1 MYNKQYSW
9 ANLEGITVLASMET
23 SRNIRPVTNRLIR
36 HFNVMTDTE
45 FGRDTMTNIFTQLLA
60 HFHADFSLSV
70 QNIQSQLVEAGISIY
85 EDVRNTFKSNS
96 INPHYNFHFRDI
108 WKVFKGVCEASSEHV
123 VWAKDVLKL
132 WYN

>member
-9 ANLEGITVLASMET
+9 VNLEGITVLASMET

-45 FGRDTMTNIFTQLLA
+45 FGRDTMANIFAQLLA
-60 HFHADFSLSV
+60 HFHANFSLSV
-70 QNIQSQLVEAGISIY
+70 QNIQSQLVEVGISIY
-85 EDVRNTFKSNS
+85 EDVRNTFKSNN